1 MNNVVL
7 KGFLRDKAFSHKV
20 GDIEYEKASLICPG
34 VNGRED
40 DVLSI
45 RYKKLTCKYDE
56 GDFISLK
63 GNLRSYSQKEENKN
77 TVELYVFTYFDLPD
91 NINDNLVE
99 LDGRICKI
107 GALQKSKS
115 GKEYLHFILANN
127 IIVREDKK
135 INNYISCTAYG
146 ELARNMAEL
155 KVNDKL
161 LINGEFH
168 SHTYKKKIE
177 NEIEFRIAHEVV
189 ITDFELLA
197 EEE

>member
-7 KGFLRDKAFSHKV
+7 KGFLKDKTFSHKV
-20 GDIEYEKASLICPG
+20 GDVEYEKASLICPG

-45 RYKKLTCKYDE
+45 RYKKLTCKYNE

-63 GNLRSYSQKEENKN
+63 GNLRSYSRKEENKN

-91 NINDNLVE
+91 MINDNLVE
-99 LDGRICKI
+99 IDGRICKI
-107 GALQKSKS
+107 GQLQKSKS

-127 IIVREDKK
+127 IIIRDDKK

-146 ELARNMAEL
+146 ELARKMAVL
-155 KVNDKL
+155 NVNDRL
-161 LINGEFH
+161 SISGEFH
-168 SHTYKKKIE
+168 SHTYRKKV
-177 NEIEFRIAHEVV
+177 NDEIEFRIAHEVV
-189 ITDFELLA
+189 VIDFRS
-197 EEE
+197 